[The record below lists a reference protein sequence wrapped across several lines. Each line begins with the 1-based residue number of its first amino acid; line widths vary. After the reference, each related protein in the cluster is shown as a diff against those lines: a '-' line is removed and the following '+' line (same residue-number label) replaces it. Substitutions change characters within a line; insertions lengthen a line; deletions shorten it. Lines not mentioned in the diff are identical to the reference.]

1 MNRFEFE
8 YRGSRCIAEKVSGG
22 WRIEVIM
29 QGRPPLSTPTYP
41 DLNQA
46 IDDAKTLAGAVSN

>member
-22 WRIEVIM
+22 WRIQVIRH
-29 QGRPPLSTPTYP
+29 GGTPLSTPTYP

-46 IDDAKTLAGAVSN
+46 IDDAKTLTKAVSH